1 MRKIMMFSYVIVP
14 LLLLAACQT
23 PMQTGNQCVVAPG
36 FLAGQSTFTWRAD
49 KPIDVNDGTGYISPL
64 MERGLADAVIAELS
78 SKGFSFVE
86 RIPDVSGLV
95 DQPADIEVALTLRT
109 RRELVSVTVNNS
121 PCLDADCWE
130 RIDPGSSTRMD
141 TRTVGFMAAD
151 VYFAGE
157 PIWRGWVE
165 RDLFPQDRDAAK
177 EVISESV
184 PALFESF
191 PP

>member
-1 MRKIMMFSYVIVP
+1 MQKLIILAV
-14 LLLLAACQT
+14 LLVLGACQT

-36 FLAGQSTFTWRAD
+36 FLAGQSTFTWRTDTPVDIYDA
-49 KPIDVNDGTGYISPL
+49 TGYISPL
-64 MERGLADAVIAELS
+64 MERGLAEAVIAELS

-86 RIPDVSGLV
+86 RVADPSGLV

-109 RRELVSVTVNNS
+109 RRELVSVTVNES
-121 PCLDADCWE
+121 PCLEADCWE

-165 RDLFPQDRDAAK
+165 RDLFPQDRNAAE
-177 EVISESV
+177 EVIGESV

>member
-1 MRKIMMFSYVIVP
+1 MRKF
-14 LLLLAACQT
+14 LLLTVCVFLSACQT

-49 KPIDVNDGTGYISPL
+49 KPVDVLDATGYIGPL
-64 MERGLADAVIAELS
+64 MERGLAQAVIVELS

-86 RIPDVSGLV
+86 RVPDASGLL
-95 DQPADIEVALTLRT
+95 DQPADIEVELTLRT
-109 RRELVSVTVNNS
+109 RRELVSVTVNDS
-121 PCLDADCWE
+121 PCIEADCWE

-165 RDLFPQDRDAAK
+165 RDLFPQDRDAA
-177 EVISESV
+177 ELVISESV